1 MCRGLGKDWRVIVMI
16 VENQRQTQLCRS
28 YTIHVI
34 VKVADLYFWREGNSG
49 FVAFGYFADD
59 ELYLGDG
66 T

>member
-1 MCRGLGKDWRVIVMI
+1 MI